1 MQIWARRTSMG
12 LVALAVICL
21 LWAAPQAQAQKAK
34 STQTEAVWVKFD
46 PETNT
51 VTVRVRNPG
60 KGATPP
66 RHLKLR
72 KGREASFNVKPEGS
86 VLTRTS
92 VAINGRKGEM
102 ADIPAGRSTS
112 TGSLTRTT
120 TRPASP
126 ERSTC
131 SCPPQSKAKT
141 PAKAA
146 VTETSEIG
154 DVPSVFRC
162 ERLSPDGVFP

>member
-12 LVALAVICL
+12 LASLAVVGL
-21 LWAAPQAQAQKAK
+21 LWAPPKAQAEKAK

-72 KGREASFNVKPEGS
+72 KGREASFNVKPQGS

-102 ADIPAGRSTS
+102 ADIPAGKTVNIYWISDPDDDQARFA
-112 TGSLTRTT
+112 RKIDMFV
-120 TRPASP
+120 PAA
-126 ERSTC
+126 E
-131 SCPPQSKAKT
+131 QGEDA
-141 PAKAA
+141 
-146 VTETSEIG
+146 G
-154 DVPSVFRC
+154 
-162 ERLSPDGVFP
+162 